1 MSNLL
6 DKFKTLCTKN
16 IKLPDSGEITATQ
29 LNVQFQNKLYDI
41 IRNIQSEFAVTIY
54 YIQYLNNYILDVSK
68 LNTITYRDKLYLIQH
83 WKNELDDEKIE
94 VEFNDSF
101 SNDQL
106 VTKLQDVDLT
116 FKFKLPIITDEN
128 TLLQYITN
136 RKVVESDV
144 MFFDIFR
151 FIETITLDTEEYN
164 IKELELDEVYDLFLL
179 FDIKILNS
187 LTKQINSNLGDINKL
202 RVFEA
207 DFSFFID
214 L

>member
-41 IRNIQSEFAVTIY
+41 IRNIQSEFAITIY

-94 VEFNDSF
+94 IEFNDSF

-151 FIETITLDTEEYN
+151 FIETITLDTEEYT
-164 IKELELDEVYDLFLL
+164 IKEMELDEVYELFLL
-179 FDIKILNS
+179 FDIKILDS